1 MMSHVGSKKIVQ
13 MKLFTKQIQ
22 THRHRRQI
30 MVTKG
35 KVGGGINW
43 EYGTNRCK
51 LLCIK

>member
-43 EYGTNRCK
+43 E
-51 LLCIK
+51 